1 MPHLASVSIHS
12 NLGFESFLL
21 GNHCRAFS
29 RHCSRLGLQSKGG
42 PKRNAKAQVIGVDNE
57 PIPGLYS
64 AGDLGSIWGSIYQGS
79 SNIAECL
86 VFGRIAAR
94 QALKNH

>member
-1 MPHLASVSIHS
+1 MPHLASPSIHL

-42 PKRNAKAQVIGVDNE
+42 PKRKAKAQVIGVDNE

-64 AGDLGSIWGSIYQGS
+64 AGELGSIWG